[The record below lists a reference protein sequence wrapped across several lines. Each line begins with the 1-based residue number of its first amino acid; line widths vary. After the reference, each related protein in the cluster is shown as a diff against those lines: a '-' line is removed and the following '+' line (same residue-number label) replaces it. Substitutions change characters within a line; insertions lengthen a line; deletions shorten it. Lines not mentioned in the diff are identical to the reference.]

1 MRHREKEPY
10 RSTPLVVPPHP
21 QRRNGRTYNS
31 QGGRRRI
38 HGIGLQIAA
47 LVEGSG
53 SAVHKEGIPD
63 TLLAEDLGE
72 EVLHAMSTS
81 SLLSSVNGVPGMAV
95 VTVSM
100 IVGVWVIDDIVD
112 DRRGSSS
119 GRHTISLQH

>member
-1 MRHREKEPY
+1 
-10 RSTPLVVPPHP
+10 
-21 QRRNGRTYNS
+21 
-31 QGGRRRI
+31 
-38 HGIGLQIAA
+38 
-47 LVEGSG
+47 VEGSG